1 MLNGS
6 REGPREPISKDN
18 KLSLLTLITSNVS
31 SEVSQCM
38 GGHLVKGPIQSK
50 WAVPKILLT
59 TYC

>member
-18 KLSLLTLITSNVS
+18 KLFTSNVS

-38 GGHLVKGPIQSK
+38 GGRLVKGPIQSK